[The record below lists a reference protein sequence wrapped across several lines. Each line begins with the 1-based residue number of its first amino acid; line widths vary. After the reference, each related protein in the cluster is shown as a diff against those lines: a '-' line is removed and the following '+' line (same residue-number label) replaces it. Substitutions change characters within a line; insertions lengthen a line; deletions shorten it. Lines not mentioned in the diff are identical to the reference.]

1 MPKRE
6 DNRKPVD
13 GTPHVTSATQAGSCR
28 KASEQEVDPGLGVW
42 ETIKGHMWGDLESQP
57 IQREELK

>member
-1 MPKRE
+1 MLKRE

-28 KASEQEVDPGLGVW
+28 KASGQEVDPGLRIW
-42 ETIKGHMWGDLESQP
+42 ETIEGHMWGDLESQP